1 MRPQVKY
8 HVIHMN
14 RDRYSICAMCRF
26 FGVSRSG
33 YYDFVHRLGHPEK
46 DTDLADIIREQ
57 QKHCYR
63 TYGYR
68 RMWLWL
74 KKRGIHHNPKTIL
87 RIMRK
92 YDLLAEIRRFV
103 LSAQSGAVQNGIGGI
118 FISFSGTPAVC

>member
-1 MRPQVKY
+1 MRPRVKY

-74 KKRGIHHNPKTIL
+74 KKRGIYRLKPKTISEARKAIDVYIYFYNHERIQLKMGVAPLAL
-87 RIMRK
+87 RH
-92 YDLLAEIRRFV
+92 
-103 LSAQSGAVQNGIGGI
+103 SA
-118 FISFSGTPAVC
+118 